1 MKVSVV
7 IPARYASTRFPAK
20 LLAGFR
26 GRPVLQHTWEAVQQM
41 KLADEILVAVDDD
54 RLQRAVES
62 WGGKAVMTSTQH
74 KSGLERVA
82 SLITLLEGDIILNV
96 QGDEPLIDPLLLD
109 RMVSQA
115 KQSKAAILTAVCP
128 LQSMEEVMNPNIV
141 KTALTQGNQALYFS
155 RSPIPYVRDQEAKD
169 WLKYTSFYGHIGVYC
184 YKRAVL
190 ESFATILP
198 SPLEE
203 AEKLEQ
209 LRFLEQGYQIE
220 AILTDKRPQ
229 GVDTLEDLQR
239 LEQTF
244 TSSLTY
250 PPDSTNKALPK

>member
-7 IPARYASTRFPAK
+7 IPARYGSTRFPAK
-20 LLAGFR
+20 LLANFR
-26 GRPVLQHTWEAVQQM
+26 DKPVLWHTWKAVNKM
-41 KLADEILVAVDDD
+41 KLADELLVAVDDE
-54 RLQRAVES
+54 RLYTAVES
-62 WGGKAVMTSTQH
+62 WGGKAVMTSPQH
-74 KSGLERVA
+74 NSGLERIA
-82 SLITLLEGDIILNV
+82 SLVSSLKGDIILNV
-96 QGDEPLIDPLLLD
+96 QGDEPLIDPVLLD
-109 RMVSQA
+109 EIVSQA
-115 KQSKAAILTAVCP
+115 KQSKSAILTAVCP
-128 LQSMEEVMNPNIV
+128 LQSMEEVMNPHIV
-141 KTALTQGNQALYFS
+141 KTALTQDKQALYFS

-209 LRFLEQGYQIE
+209 LRFLEHGYTIE
-220 AILTDKRPQ
+220 AILTDKRSQ
-229 GVDTLEDLQR
+229 GVDTLEDLQK

-250 PPDSTNKALPK
+250 LPDSENSTRQ